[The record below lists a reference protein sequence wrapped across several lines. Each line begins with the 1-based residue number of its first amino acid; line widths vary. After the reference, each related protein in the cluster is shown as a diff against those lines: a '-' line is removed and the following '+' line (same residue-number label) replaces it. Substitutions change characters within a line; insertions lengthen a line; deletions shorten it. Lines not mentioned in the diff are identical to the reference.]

1 MTAVEDATP
10 RAGQMSHAEILQA
23 LSGLYMGMFVAILS
37 STIVTN
43 ALPTIVADLHAGQS
57 VYTWVII
64 ATLLTTTVSS
74 PIWGKLADL
83 VSKKLLIQ
91 VSLVVFTAGSVL
103 SGLAADAGLLIA
115 ARALQG
121 VGAGGMLALTQVIM
135 ATMIT
140 PRERGRYSG
149 YLGAVLAVAT
159 SAGPLIGGVIVD
171 TGWLGWRWCF
181 FVGVPFAIVAMV
193 LLQKTL
199 HLPVRTRAVRVDWA
213 GAALVTAAASLLLVW
228 VTFAGD
234 KYAWRSGPTLLMV
247 GGAVV
252 LALAF
257 VLVERRAAEPILP
270 LWLFRNRTV
279 VLAIVGGLVIGV
291 GLYAGTTFL
300 SQFFQLA
307 KDKSPT
313 AAGLLALPMILGLA
327 LASGLSGRVITATG
341 RWKPFLVGGAV
352 LVACGLAVLGLTR
365 DDTPYWRIAIGMA
378 LLGVG
383 LGTTLQNLVLAVQNQ
398 VRLDQLGA
406 ASTSVSF
413 FRSLGGTV
421 GVSALGAVLA
431 SQVASYTRDGLA
443 HLGGPASGG
452 GSSVPRLADLPAP
465 VRAVVEDAYGHA
477 TGNLFLYT
485 VPFAL
490 LALVCIMFI
499 KEVPLR
505 TSHTM
510 PEKAGPEN
518 MGPEHAEP
526 EHAGASAENEVRTV

>member
-1 MTAVEDATP
+1 MDANP
-10 RAGQMSHAEILQA
+10 QGGQMSHAEILQA

-37 STIVTN
+37 ATIVTN

-74 PIWGKLADL
+74 PLWGKLADL

-91 VSLVVFTAGSVL
+91 LSLIVFTAGSVL

-121 VGAGGMLALTQVIM
+121 VGAGGLLALTQVIM

-181 FVGVPFAIVAMV
+181 FVGVPFAIVAML

-213 GAALVTAAASLLLVW
+213 GAALITAAASLLLVW

-234 KYAWRSGPTLLMV
+234 KYAWMSGPTLLMV
-247 GGAVV
+247 GGA
-252 LALAF
+252 LLLGLAF

-300 SQFFQLA
+300 SQYFQLA
-307 KDKSPT
+307 DGRSPT
-313 AAGLLALPMILGLA
+313 VAGLLALPMILGLA

-341 RWKPFLVGGAV
+341 RWKPFLVGGAI
-352 LVACGLAVLGLTR
+352 LVSCGLALLGPTR
-365 DDTPYWRIAIGMA
+365 DDTPYWRIALGMA
-378 LLGVG
+378 LLGIG

-406 ASTSVSF
+406 ASTSVAF
-413 FRSLGGTV
+413 FRSLGGTI

-443 HLGGPASGG
+443 RLGVHTAGG
-452 GSSVPRLADLPAP
+452 GEVPRLADLPAP

-490 LALVCIMFI
+490 LALACILFI

-510 PEKAGPEN
+510 PEPE
-518 MGPEHAEP
+518 EAK
-526 EHAGASAENEVRTV
+526 V